1 MQIYQIS
8 YGFRGNHYNEYFM
21 TCKEAENAKK
31 EIETGYA
38 DLIGF
43 VALIVIEDVPK
54 TKKGIVTLLNN
65 SFNPKRIDFIN
76 DLEEY
81 SESFKHKGLA

>member
-1 MQIYQIS
+1 MEIYQIM

-21 TCKEAENAKK
+21 TFEEAKNTKK
-31 EIETGYA
+31 EIESKYN

-43 VALIVIEDVPK
+43 VALSIIEDVPK

-65 SFNPKRIDFIN
+65 STLRRVDFLY
-76 DLEEY
+76 DLEKY
-81 SESFKHKGLA
+81 SKSKGVA